1 MACGHVPH
9 GGVGGCG
16 CSGVQGGKGE
26 EEVGGEGKEGA
37 CCVIRM
43 HVYSCLQHLGFAHI
57 RDEVCGPMEMLNIL
71 CETSLKFCC
80 AL

>member
-1 MACGHVPH
+1 MSHTAEWVEAAALAY
-9 GGVGGCG
+9 
-16 CSGVQGGKGE
+16 KE
-26 EEVGGEGKEGA
+26 ERERRRWVGEGKEGA

-43 HVYSCLQHLGFAHI
+43 HVYSCLQHLGFAYI